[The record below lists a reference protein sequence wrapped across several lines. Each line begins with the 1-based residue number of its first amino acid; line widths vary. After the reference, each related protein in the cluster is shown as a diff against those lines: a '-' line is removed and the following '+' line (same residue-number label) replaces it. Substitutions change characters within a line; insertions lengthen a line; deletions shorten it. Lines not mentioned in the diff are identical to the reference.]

1 MNSKGGSLIEI
12 MVALTILSTVL
23 VALGGLMFQVGRHT
37 RMSARETYQAAAIQQ
52 AAAYIQ
58 ALPWDAV
65 DGAAGCKTDSTG
77 LLEYNQCI
85 AVADSGNFK
94 LVTLIV
100 SPTGIFVGRPDTVTL
115 YRHKPRGV
123 SLLR

>member
-1 MNSKGGSLIEI
+1 MNSKGISLIEV

-37 RMSARETYQAAAIQQ
+37 RMSARQTYQAAAVQQ
-52 AAAYIQ
+52 GAAYVQ
-58 ALPWDAV
+58 ALPWNAI
-65 DGAAGCKTDSTG
+65 DGAAGCRTDSTG
-77 LLEYNQCI
+77 LLAYRRCV

-100 SPTGIFVGRPDTVTL
+100 SPTGIFVSRPDTVSL
-115 YRHKPRGV
+115 YRHKPRGA

>member
-1 MNSKGGSLIEI
+1 MKSKGISLIEV

-52 AAAYIQ
+52 AAAHIQ
-58 ALPWDAV
+58 TLPWDAIN
-65 DGAAGCKTDSTG
+65 GATGCKTDSTG
-77 LLEYNQCI
+77 RLEYDRCI

-100 SPTGIFVGRPDTVTL
+100 SPTGTFVGRPDTVTL
-115 YRHKPRGV
+115 YRHEPRRV